1 MAPRIVA
8 VGEVADGALT
18 KLSAEVATLAR
29 TLAEASGGEAI
40 GLIVD
45 PQPDAAAAELATYLP
60 RVVAVASDA
69 SGSETWAPH
78 ATAELGRLIDEGAT
92 HALVGATTDGKDL
105 AGMVVGRWTW
115 GLLANA
121 GGVTWEGDGPVVEAT
136 VLGGKAIS
144 RSAFTGGLGIVTV
157 RPNATTAEPAATAGE
172 VERRD
177 AVGAGSGAAAA
188 VKVLERVA
196 EAGAEASL
204 EEARIVVVGGR
215 GVGSP
220 EGFAVVTELAA
231 LLGGVVGATRASVDA
246 GWIPYARQIGQTG
259 KIVKPSLYLGLGV
272 SGAMQHRVGM
282 QSADAIVIVNRDP
295 DAPIAEIA
303 DLFVIGD
310 LFEVGP
316 ALVAELRSRRG
327 D

>member
-1 MAPRIVA
+1 MAPQIIA

-18 KLSAEVATLAR
+18 KLSAEVAALAR
-29 TLAEASGGEAI
+29 TLAEASGGTAI
-40 GLIVD
+40 GLLVD
-45 PQPDAAAAELATYLP
+45 ADPDAAAAELATYLP
-60 RVVAVASDA
+60 RVVAVTSAQA
-69 SGSETWAPH
+69 GSETWAPH
-78 ATAELGRLIDEGAT
+78 AATEVARLIDEGAT
-92 HALVGATTDGKDL
+92 HLLVGATTDGKDL

-121 GGVTWEGDGPVVEAT
+121 GGIAWEGDGPMVEAT
-136 VLGGKAIS
+136 VLGGKAIT
-144 RSAFTGGLGIVTV
+144 RSAFTGGNGVITV
-157 RPNATTAEPAATAGE
+157 RPNATTAEPAPSPGTVEAREAATAADGP
-172 VERRD
+172 
-177 AVGAGSGAAAA
+177 AVA
-188 VKVLERVA
+188 VLDRVA

-220 EGFAVVTELAA
+220 EGFAVVTELAG

-259 KIVKPSLYLGLGV
+259 KVVKPSLYLGLGV

-282 QSADAIVIVNRDP
+282 QSAEAIVIVNRDP

-316 ALVAELRSRRG
+316 ALVTELRSRRG
-327 D
+327 G